1 MDINRSLPEAPSNS
15 ISLKE
20 LEYKYTIY
28 KHCLI
33 WDSTSIDE
41 QKLNKDEIKY
51 LLSNSC
57 SWMIRNCYDWDC
69 GKETNFWEIICD
81 EDIPIE
87 KLPSKTRNQIRRSL
101 RDCDIRRINR
111 QNMIEDDAYK
121 VFMKAFERYKNIT
134 QALPSR
140 EMWESNLKERNN
152 IEYWGVYKRD
162 NGQLIAWALNVIK
175 VQSVDYSTL
184 KAIPEFMNKHY
195 PYFGLLYKMNKYYL
209 GEKGYLYVSDG
220 WRSITEHSGIQPF
233 LEKNFLFR
241 KSYCK
246 MRVYYKFWMG
256 ILIKILY
263 PFRHLRVLPLKVR
276 NMLKFEEINRQ
287 SC

>member
-1 MDINRSLPEAPSNS
+1 
-15 ISLKE
+15 
-20 LEYKYTIY
+20 
-28 KHCLI
+28 
-33 WDSTSIDE
+33 
-41 QKLNKDEIKY
+41 
-51 LLSNSC
+51 
-57 SWMIRNCYDWDC
+57 MIRNCYDWDC